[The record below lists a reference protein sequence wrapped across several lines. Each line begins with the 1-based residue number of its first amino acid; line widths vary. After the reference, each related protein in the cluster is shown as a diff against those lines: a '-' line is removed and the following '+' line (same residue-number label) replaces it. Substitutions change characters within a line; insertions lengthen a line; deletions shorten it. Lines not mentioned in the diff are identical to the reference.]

1 MNIALISVS
10 SILLFI
16 SICFLIRN
24 LFMTRTNVRCVY
36 ISTLIVVAFD
46 ILTMIAS
53 AAGIAGLFISKQWE
67 WVLFPCIF
75 FFGCLIVEMTSF
87 YSRIYVFGDHA
98 EKYSWLRKKKYP
110 YSTFSIELTG
120 LTYRA
125 VDQKSKTIFT
135 FGLGK
140 KNNKLILDTYNN
152 YYEIN
157 SLPRFIRDAK
167 IIKRNKIDIGVGLP
181 FFVPG
186 GFLYLGFFT
195 DLTSDHGIRGGSIFA
210 IIFAIISTMIPLWLI
225 LSHFFNWFE
234 ITDKYII
241 IHRLFMPARKF
252 KKDSLDMVYFYMAW
266 YRIIKKESKRT
277 ILFFSFVLW
286 DDGESLY
293 NAIKGITEISYDKL
307 ADLFRNGE
315 DFNFLDVNE
324 NIYDIHFSDDTFSV
338 TKTNTKNEK
347 FNYGTYKHG
356 KEFLDLIKIE
366 KSSYIAIKK

>member
-1 MNIALISVS
+1 MNITLISVS

-16 SICFLIRN
+16 SICFLIIN
-24 LFMTRTNVRCVY
+24 LFRTRTNGRCVY
-36 ISTLIVVAFD
+36 ISTLIVAAFD

-53 AAGIAGLFISKQWE
+53 AIGIAGLVISKQWE

-98 EKYSWLRKKKYP
+98 EKYRRLRKKKYP

-125 VDQKSKTIFT
+125 VDQKSKTLFT

-167 IIKRNKIDIGVGLP
+167 IIKRNKIDIAAGLS
-181 FFVPG
+181 FFIPG
-186 GFLYLGFFT
+186 GLACLGFIT
-195 DLTSDHGIRGGSIFA
+195 EIQIHKGINNGGSIFGLILM
-210 IIFAIISTMIPLWLI
+210 IICVSVAFWLI

-286 DDGESLY
+286 NDGESLY
-293 NAIKGITEISYDKL
+293 NAIKGITVISYDKL

-324 NIYDIHFSDDTFSV
+324 NIYDIHFSGDTFSV
-338 TKTNTKNEK
+338 IKTNTKNEK

-356 KEFLDLIKIE
+356 KEFLDRIKIE
-366 KSSYIAIKK
+366 KSSYIEP